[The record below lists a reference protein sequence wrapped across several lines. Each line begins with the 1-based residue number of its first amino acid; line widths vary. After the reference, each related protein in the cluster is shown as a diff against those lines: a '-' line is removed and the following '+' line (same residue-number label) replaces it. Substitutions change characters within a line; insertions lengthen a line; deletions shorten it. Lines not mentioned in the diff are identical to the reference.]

1 MTTNGRRQWR
11 RPKPTTNRPKTT
23 TLGGKF
29 NPKNPYFRQKSQ
41 PKTPKP
47 RVVRIT
53 TPPRNRFRNPFMS
66 NMVIPILTQQ
76 KGAPL
81 EDPAWVHCIRSVRV
95 SDTWTEIFSDGYPDQ
110 TSMQQQC
117 TWMFYCDQG
126 SKIRLSFN
134 DVDLQG
140 MNVGGGCKSQFVE
153 VIEMYYSASQGK
165 YCGERVPGDYVS
177 KGTKLR
183 LDIQRDT
190 TVYPYRGFSAAVR
203 TEPATTKSGTYKYST
218 LRRMATIANTVTVST
233 RSSTTATKRSLR
245 RPTTTKIPLK
255 QKSTQ
260 KNSVEKVLKKDNE
273 NFEFYGPNNQPQLY
287 IPNSKSRKMLS
298 STTITLLAVGVIIFL
313 FAIGGLS
320 YYFKSLL
327 WDMYQKLFFPEQHRK
342 KQRRKNRKMRN
353 IERRKKLNSMTD
365 GDDISMTS
373 SMYSRRKSVT
383 FQDEWTDDG
392 YVEQDG
398 QLSEF
403 GGSRVSL
410 RDYDNEE
417 ISEKVAQ
424 EIEEF
429 SEHPKKEFKE
439 EPIYELS
446 NDDEMSS
453 TSKEWET
460 SSFTS
465 TTSGISTHSKDSVR
479 TTSRHP
485 DHRSFRKIKLKEKL
499 EKTST
504 NNDMQHTE
512 IPSVSSNVDK
522 VTPPESSTPSFNT
535 NSLYTKTAPYTLE
548 QQQLDAAELLK
559 KLLQQN
565 PNLIK
570 QETEKLEKK
579 KPQNEVV
586 SEFSESEYNKK
597 IKSENEKAT
606 DS

>member
-1 MTTNGRRQWR
+1 
-11 RPKPTTNRPKTT
+11 
-23 TLGGKF
+23 
-29 NPKNPYFRQKSQ
+29 
-41 PKTPKP
+41 
-47 RVVRIT
+47 
-53 TPPRNRFRNPFMS
+53 
-66 NMVIPILTQQ
+66 
-76 KGAPL
+76 
-81 EDPAWVHCIRSVRV
+81 
-95 SDTWTEIFSDGYPDQ
+95 
-110 TSMQQQC
+110 
-117 TWMFYCDQG
+117 
-126 SKIRLSFN
+126 
-134 DVDLQG
+134 
-140 MNVGGGCKSQFVE
+140 
-153 VIEMYYSASQGK
+153 
-165 YCGERVPGDYVS
+165 
-177 KGTKLR
+177 
-183 LDIQRDT
+183 
-190 TVYPYRGFSAAVR
+190 
-203 TEPATTKSGTYKYST
+203 
-218 LRRMATIANTVTVST
+218 
-233 RSSTTATKRSLR
+233 
-245 RPTTTKIPLK
+245 
-255 QKSTQ
+255 
-260 KNSVEKVLKKDNE
+260 
-273 NFEFYGPNNQPQLY
+273 
-287 IPNSKSRKMLS
+287 MLS

-453 TSKEWET
+453 TGKEWET